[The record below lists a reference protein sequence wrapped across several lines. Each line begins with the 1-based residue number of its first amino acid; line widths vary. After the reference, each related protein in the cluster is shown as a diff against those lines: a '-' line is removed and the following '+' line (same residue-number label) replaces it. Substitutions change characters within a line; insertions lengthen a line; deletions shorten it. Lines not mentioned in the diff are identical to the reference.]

1 MIKKLIIYI
10 INSAPICSIIGI
22 IIGAF
27 ITHFLYSQKLKK
39 EQKSKVLLELTQK
52 RIKSIEKIRK
62 LLDNLDSTEIYEITY
77 DSNIKDADIMDLRN
91 NLLYITFFHNI
102 IEFRKFFNKFIKI
115 KKECY
120 SYVNDD
126 IYLSLMIAERYLV
139 TILQMISK
147 NKDIQDNLTLFGGI
161 LYNEILKFKKKLNKE
176 LVQILNNP
184 PLKYY
189 SRCGRIYNYKYNKS
203 LKKLKSSLLYKI
215 KDAKSIEEMCI
226 LLSII

>member
-1 MIKKLIIYI
+1 MIKKLVIYI
-10 INSAPICSIIGI
+10 INNAPICSIIGI

-77 DSNIKDADIMDLRN
+77 DSNIKDADTMDLHN

-139 TILQMISK
+139 TILQMLSK

-161 LYNEILKFKKKLNKE
+161 LYNEILKFRKKLNKE

-189 SRCGRIYNYKYNKS
+189 SRCGQIYNYKYNKS